1 MLAVDHIGLGM
12 VSTAGL
18 SGVHALSVSVPMSAD
33 ILKQVLF
40 QSMPA
45 VLTEFNGSKIVDS
58 GLKDLRN
65 LFPA

>member
-12 VSTAGL
+12 VSTAEL
-18 SGVHALSVSVPMSAD
+18 SGARALSVGVLMSAD

-45 VLTEFNGSKIVDS
+45 VLTEFNGSKIVGS
-58 GLKDLRN
+58 SLTDLLN